1 MYLNMDVSGTLE
13 SLKVTKQIEK
23 KTQDKP
29 THLWWKLP

>member
-1 MYLNMDVSGTLE
+1 MYLNMDDSGTLE

-23 KTQDKP
+23 TQDKP